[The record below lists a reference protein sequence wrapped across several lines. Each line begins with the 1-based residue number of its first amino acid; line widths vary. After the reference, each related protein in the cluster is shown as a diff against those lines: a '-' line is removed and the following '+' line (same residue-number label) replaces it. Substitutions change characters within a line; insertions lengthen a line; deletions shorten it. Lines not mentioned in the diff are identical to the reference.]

1 MAKSSFKQ
9 EHPLGMLWCSLCF
22 CLCIAVSVS
31 RIFNPCMSRKVV
43 ISGMCANLNICYIL
57 KMAEDAF
64 CRSVLG
70 VLCTNCCLQIFFSES
85 ILALSCWV
93 LYLGCLCQPQS
104 LAVHIS
110 VKSSTSTFVFC
121 CNLKQLVGMNV
132 KWSHKIVAE
141 RGLCDLSS

>member
-31 RIFNPCMSRKVV
+31 RIFNLCMSRKVV

-64 CRSVLG
+64 CQSVLG
-70 VLCTNCCLQIFFSES
+70 VLWTNCCLQIFFLRINSRL
-85 ILALSCWV
+85 ILLGPLSC
-93 LYLGCLCQPQS
+93 LS
-104 LAVHIS
+104 LPTTIS
-110 VKSSTSTFVFC
+110 CCAYKCKIFYQYFC
-121 CNLKQLVGMNV
+121 ILLQFEAIGWHECEV
-132 KWSHKIVAE
+132 IP
-141 RGLCDLSS
+141 